1 MIYKKEICLEL
12 RKLRHRHTPALFLAV
27 FALISAWM
35 AWCFHDMDISRI
47 NDPAAMIY
55 INMLLMNTI
64 LCPITA
70 AVLAS
75 RMCDMEQIGDTYKWL
90 CTMQKPEHIYR
101 GKALVGTVYMA
112 VFSLMETVLFHF
124 LTAPFEPDGSS
135 RLAVL
140 YASLFFA
147 LFLTSLSI
155 FIVQLNLSLKF
166 SNQLTPIF
174 ISIGGTFTGLFS
186 WFLHQLPLR
195 FLIPWGYYAALCRTG
210 YVYDEAT
217 RYTTCY
223 WAPYPYLWTA
233 VLAAAIAFLY
243 YWGQKNF
250 LKTVQE
256 TM

>member
-101 GKALVGTVYMA
+101 GKVLVGTVYMA

-124 LTAPFEPDGSS
+124 LTAPIEPDGSS

-147 LFLTSLSI
+147 LFQTSLSI

-195 FLIPWGYYAALCRTG
+195 YLIPWGYYAAMCRTG
-210 YVYDEAT
+210 YVYDEAA
-217 RYTTCY
+217 RYTTYY
-223 WAPYPYLWTA
+223 WTPYPYLWTA

-243 YWGQKNF
+243 DWGQKNF
-250 LKTVQE
+250 LKTVQK

>member
-55 INMLLMNTI
+55 INAFNEYHSVPHHSSSPGQPHVRHGTNRRYLQMALHH
-64 LCPITA
+64 A
-70 AVLAS
+70 EA
-75 RMCDMEQIGDTYKWL
+75 GTYLPRKGSGGNRL
-90 CTMQKPEHIYR
+90 YGCIRYN
-101 GKALVGTVYMA
+101 
-112 VFSLMETVLFHF
+112 ETVLFHF
-124 LTAPFEPDGSS
+124 LTAPIEPDGSS

-174 ISIGGTFTGLFS
+174 RSIGGTFTGLFS

-243 YWGQKNF
+243 CGDKRIF
-250 LKTVQE
+250 
-256 TM
+256 

>member
-101 GKALVGTVYMA
+101 GKVLVGTVYMA

-147 LFLTSLSI
+147 LFQTSLSI

-195 FLIPWGYYAALCRTG
+195 FLIPWGYYASLCNVG
-210 YVYDEAT
+210 YAYDEST
-217 RYTTCY
+217 RYTAYSWNT
-223 WAPYPYLWTA
+223 YPFFWMA
-233 VLAAAIAFLY
+233 ILAAAIIILY
-243 YWGQKNF
+243 RYGQKHF
-250 LKTVQE
+250 LETVRE